1 MNLLLV
7 VFHRFISQNFRFSTI
22 LLLLFLYSFI
32 VLEHVCSKDCS
43 IIVFAISS
51 LRVILLSYL
60 TLMRLP
66 EANNK
71 SRIPKNKYIP
81 TSVLSS
87 ISIVSLIPESYFFAL
102 FCFFYKLDTNLR
114 FPNHLNKPND
124 FIIIFEF
131 LRSFKSNQRREIY
144 YRSLPLSLLVEENFH
159 A

>member
-1 MNLLLV
+1 
-7 VFHRFISQNFRFSTI
+7 
-22 LLLLFLYSFI
+22 
-32 VLEHVCSKDCS
+32 
-43 IIVFAISS
+43 
-51 LRVILLSYL
+51 
-60 TLMRLP
+60 MRLP

-87 ISIVSLIPESYFFAL
+87 ISTVSLIPESYFFAL

-131 LRSFKSNQRREIY
+131 LRNFKSNQRREIY

-159 A
+159 AWIIFQDNHINLLYIPHRMLFNKDMQYILEIIESAVVVDAFWSYVCS